1 MFSTEKGYNLKG
13 DSNGISDIEIYSYVY
28 FKHLQYF
35 GSNLLQVWAFWFCPE
50 HPCFGLR
57 TRAQFFFISW
67 LTIEWPLTRYFWWQL
82 TSFPLSQTV
91 FSNPAHLLAVRPV
104 CVGRMHRQI
113 IHVAIVFRVW
123 LRGLYFTSKIIF
135 FRQPPPPPGQHNLSY
150 KILVAIGLK
159 GFYIRQ
165 FQTNR
170 KIQTIKL
177 SGYVFF
183 KGMIFT

>member
-1 MFSTEKGYNLKG
+1 MFSTEKEIQTGLATLKYTRTYILNIF
-13 DSNGISDIEIYSYVY
+13 SFLAQISCRYE
-28 FKHLQYF
+28 L
-35 GSNLLQVWAFWFCPE
+35 FWFCPE

-113 IHVAIVFRVW
+113 NHVAKVFRVW
-123 LRGLYFTSKIIF
+123 LRGLYFTSKIFF
-135 FRQPPPPPGQHNLSY
+135 FRQPPPPPPRLAS
-150 KILVAIGLK
+150 
-159 GFYIRQ
+159 
-165 FQTNR
+165 
-170 KIQTIKL
+170 TI
-177 SGYVFF
+177 
-183 KGMIFT
+183 